1 MIGGRVAWRGAAE
14 FRVPVGGV
22 ASVVWQLRY
31 GSACDMNSVWP
42 VVLATFAIFC
52 SSRRTVQSR
61 NITQTARLHG
71 ADIGSARPEG
81 AATYQPRA
89 EWTRPGEGTP
99 PWVGMASPAK
109 ALTGCAGV
117 RPCVRCSTGC
127 AGVRSS
133 RQGCDLAGALRR
145 QRQQVLSCQLSGFG
159 HVAMPVPVSGKGTG
173 SARCIRPCGRKDP
186 RVPWSEQSEGQASMG
201 A

>member
-1 MIGGRVAWRGAAE
+1 MRCTIAEVQQLSAFAVRWSFFDPTGFHRSRLEKLAFRFQDGYIVESVGGCPGNLPSSVSARCVRQDRRPMIGGRVAWRGAGE

-109 ALTGCAGV
+109 AL
-117 RPCVRCSTGC
+117 
-127 AGVRSS
+127 
-133 RQGCDLAGALRR
+133 
-145 QRQQVLSCQLSGFG
+145 
-159 HVAMPVPVSGKGTG
+159 
-173 SARCIRPCGRKDP
+173 
-186 RVPWSEQSEGQASMG
+186 
-201 A
+201 